1 MVPVMGIRHK
11 NQYGYVEYVDRLPVP
26 DCCCNKCLNAASRQA
41 ARDAER
47 AARQQNR
54 PNKHERQAPPG
65 GGTFNS
71 TVYQTSQKPDGSTH
85 YGFNSGS
92 VDGAWHGH
100 VIEES
105 DGSYRYA
112 RDADGTEYNV

>member
-1 MVPVMGIRHK
+1 MEDMGRV
-11 NQYGYVEYVDRLPVP
+11 YGFV
-26 DCCCNKCLNAASRQA
+26 A
-41 ARDAER
+41 ARGKSSQRLGSTAVTASLGQEI
-47 AARQQNR
+47 R
-54 PNKHERQAPPG
+54 PNKYEREAPPG

-71 TVYQTSQKPDGSTH
+71 TVYQTAQKPDGSTH